1 MKNFFEKFKSVI
13 IPLVFIVIV
22 LITFAIFKSCYHKE
36 TPQPTPPAPKQD
48 TITFEKIVTS
58 DYNYID
64 SAFKNKDKDYTHFY
78 EVRTYLPTSVDSAE
92 IPAKIDSLV
101 TIFSVGQKVWFFQ
114 HKIVDNKVKTDTIIH
129 DGPFVEDCEM
139 PWPVNVTFNQ
149 MLKIVKD
156 NKLKAPNKDVTLR
169 RALIWHPKDYP
180 DFTVGTWNAFYFI
193 STEDGSVRTQ
203 Q

>member
-1 MKNFFEKFKSVI
+1 MKNFYEKFKSVI
-13 IPLVFIVIV
+13 LPLLFIVIV
-22 LITFAIFKSCYHKE
+22 LIVFAFIKSCHNGKA
-36 TPQPTPPAPKQD
+36 PQPTPTPKQD

-64 SAFKNKDKDYTHFY
+64 SAFENKDKDYTHFY
-78 EVRTYLPTSVDSAE
+78 EVRAYLPTSVDSAE

-101 TIFSVGQKVWFFQ
+101 TIFAVGQKVWFFQ
-114 HKIVDNKVKTDTIIH
+114 HKIIDNKVKTDTVIYN
-129 DGPFVEDCEM
+129 GPFVEDCEM

-149 MLKIVKD
+149 MLQIVKD

-169 RALIWHPKDYP
+169 RALIWHPKEYP
-180 DFTVGTWNAFYFI
+180 DFTIGTWNAFYFI
-193 STEDGSVRTQ
+193 STKDGSVRTQ